1 MAVVKPSYTTPSENH
16 LVFSE
21 GPCLV
26 REEILDLP
34 KVLSDVQSSALDSRV
49 HFLIVE
55 IYVTLN
61 KIDLPQLHDFNG
73 HVERNGNQD
82 LIKCKQ
88 FKKIKVSDWR
98 GREID
103 KEQSYKIPLFSVA
116 EITCN
121 KMIMVQNT

>member
-1 MAVVKPSYTTPSENH
+1 MAVVKSSYTTPSKNH
-16 LVFSE
+16 LIFSE
-21 GPCLV
+21 GSCLI

-34 KVLSDVQSSALDSRV
+34 KILSDVQSSALNGRI

-55 IYVTLN
+55 IYITLN
-61 KIDLPQLHDFNG
+61 KIDLSQLHDFNG

-88 FKKIKVSDWR
+88 FKKVKVSDRR
-98 GREID
+98 GRELD
-103 KEQSYKIPLFSVA
+103 KERRYKIPLLSAA

>member
-1 MAVVKPSYTTPSENH
+1 MAVVKSSYTTPSKNH
-16 LVFSE
+16 LIFSE
-21 GPCLV
+21 GSCLI

-34 KVLSDVQSSALDSRV
+34 KILSDVQSSALNGRI
-49 HFLIVE
+49 HFLIIE
-55 IYVTLN
+55 IYITLN
-61 KIDLPQLHDFNG
+61 KIDLSQLHDFNG

-88 FKKIKVSDWR
+88 FKKVKVSDRR
-98 GREID
+98 GRELD
-103 KEQSYKIPLFSVA
+103 KERRYKIPLLSAA